1 MPSGARKAA
10 WRFEALWTF
19 PRRLVGSPANTDGE
33 QNWILSELE
42 SELKRDLVE
51 RPTFPSNTS
60 YVGLKYSLSDL
71 DAALNSQLS
80 QLPVTGYFQSA
91 PSHHIDSDN
100 LRRWFD
106 AKWTP
111 IEKQLGRNPLYIEWS
126 RSDHKYQHVPI
137 HGAAAIAKRG
147 PGRKTVRV
155 SLPVCFGPIFVS
167 PCHSFRIVPT
177 DLNICLA
184 QAAAA
189 AADQGSQAPASPEEM
204 DKELLEKKAASEPA
218 RVQVLPRS
226 AHSPRRP
233 GNRLRPAPP
242 RHRHARAARRAS
254 GLGPPAAPPAT
265 ARAARQACR
274 LHRPPRPALLAR
286 HGPAPPRPC
295 PAPLAQLVHLSAPVD
310 PLRPLSAA

>member
-71 DAALNSQLS
+71 DATLNSQLS

-91 PSHHIDSDN
+91 PHHNIDSDN

-126 RSDHKYQHVPI
+126 HDHSI
-137 HGAAAIAKRG
+137 HGLTSIPLFSKRN
-147 PGRKTVRV
+147 TT
-155 SLPVCFGPIFVS
+155 FF
-167 PCHSFRIVPT
+167 
-177 DLNICLA
+177 
-184 QAAAA
+184 
-189 AADQGSQAPASPEEM
+189 
-204 DKELLEKKAASEPA
+204 
-218 RVQVLPRS
+218 
-226 AHSPRRP
+226 
-233 GNRLRPAPP
+233 
-242 RHRHARAARRAS
+242 
-254 GLGPPAAPPAT
+254 
-265 ARAARQACR
+265 
-274 LHRPPRPALLAR
+274 
-286 HGPAPPRPC
+286 
-295 PAPLAQLVHLSAPVD
+295 
-310 PLRPLSAA
+310 